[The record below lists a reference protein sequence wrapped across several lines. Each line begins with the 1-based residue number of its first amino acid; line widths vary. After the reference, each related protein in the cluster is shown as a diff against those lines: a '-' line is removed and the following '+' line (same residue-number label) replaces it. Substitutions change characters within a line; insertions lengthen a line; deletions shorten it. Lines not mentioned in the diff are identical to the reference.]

1 VRHVHVRVHLGRE
14 RYAVP
19 IGNVR
24 EVADVGEV
32 APVPGAPAGVLGV
45 RNLRGQVLPVID
57 LAAVLGVAAEG
68 PRRLLV
74 AEDGDRRAGLAVDLV
89 TDVET
94 LPTAEEE
101 ASAPHLSG
109 AALIDGELVGVVD
122 VAALFDAVQG
132 GRA

>member
-1 VRHVHVRVHLGRE
+1 MRHVHVRVHLGRE

-19 IGNVR
+19 IANVR

-32 APVPGAPAGVLGV
+32 APVPGAPPAVLGV

-57 LAAVLGVAAEG
+57 LAAVLGVTTDG

-74 AEDGDRRAGLAVDLV
+74 AEDGHRRAGLAVDLV

-94 LPTAEEE
+94 LPAAKEE
-101 ASAPHLSG
+101 AHAPHLSG
-109 AALIDGELVGVVD
+109 AAMIDGELVGVVD
-122 VAALFDAVQG
+122 VGALFDAVQG